1 MNTIKQIFS
10 IYAGAF
16 SNEGI
21 STAVISAV
29 VLATLVLSVYMFL
42 VYRLVSHKSLY
53 NKAFNVCITVLP
65 LFIATV
71 ILSLQSNLVITLGTI
86 GALAI
91 IRFRTAVKD
100 PVDML
105 YILWAVHIGI
115 TCGCQLYELA
125 ILTAVVVTIVLLV
138 LNKVNLGKAPFV
150 VVLQCDADKER
161 DVLDLVRAHATRTR
175 IKSRN
180 FTAKGMNITAELTVK
195 DAAALSE
202 ALAASN
208 LVSRFSMIEYDND
221 DVL

>member
-65 LFIATV
+65 LFIATI